1 MILVD
6 MNQVSISSIMVQ
18 INRTKNS
25 DINLI
30 RHLILNTIRSVRSRF
45 HREYGELV
53 LCYDSSNNW
62 RRDYYSYY
70 KHSRKE
76 GRSKS
81 SLDWD
86 EIFNNLSTIQKELID
101 NFPYKVIKV
110 DRAEGDDVIAV
121 LANNSQEKVVIISSD
136 KDFKQLLNN
145 KIQQYNLLT
154 KKFVEPEEGFLM
166 EQVIRG
172 DKSDGVP
179 NILSADDSFAK
190 GVRQT
195 PISKK
200 KLEGLKE
207 SILFDFVNLPYE
219 VQRNY
224 ERNNMLINL
233 SMIPEPI
240 QNDILMEYKY
250 YKVNNRSGLL
260 NYFIKNRL
268 SNLTENITEF

>member
-25 DINLI
+25 DTNLI
-30 RHLILNTIRSVRSRF
+30 RHLILNTIRSVRTRF

-76 GRSKS
+76 SRSKS
-81 SLDWD
+81 SLDWG
-86 EIFNNLSTIQKELID
+86 EIFNNLSTIQNELIK

-121 LANNSQEKVVIISSD
+121 IANNSQEKVLIVSSD

-154 KKFVEPEEGFLM
+154 KKFVEVEEGFLM

-179 NILSADDSFAK
+179 NILSADDSFAN

-200 KLEGLKE
+200 KLESLKE
-207 SILFDFVNLPYE
+207 GILFDFVNLPYE

-224 ERNNMLINL
+224 ERNNTLINL